1 MTRGSLSGRGVPG
14 GFLAPRRIRRRG
26 RAAVHPRRRGIRNLL
41 AQLKG
46 GVSALRA
53 PLNTLESNWAY
64 MVIASLAW
72 SLKAWFALSLPAA
85 PRWREMHEADRTRVL
100 RMEFR
105 SFVQRF
111 ILIPAQ
117 ILRTGRTLVYR
128 LIAWRPELP
137 VFFRFLD
144 AL

>member
-1 MTRGSLSGRGVPG
+1 
-14 GFLAPRRIRRRG
+14 
-26 RAAVHPRRRGIRNLL
+26 
-41 AQLKG
+41 
-46 GVSALRA
+46 LRA

-72 SLKAWFALSLPAA
+72 SLKAWFALLMPAT
-85 PRWREMHEADRTRVL
+85 PRCREVHQAEQVRVL

-111 ILIPAQ
+111 ILVPAQ
-117 ILRTGRTLVYR
+117 ILHTGRTLVYR
-128 LIAWRPELP
+128 LLAWRPELP